1 MAKLIDVLEHEAS
14 MHYRDKVGVLL
25 RQAASEIRALQNRLR
40 RKASGKKQSLALTNE
55 ERETLA
61 KVLRRTREDFFTQ
74 RYDDSV
80 TIAAVVDGL
89 LERTK

>member
-1 MAKLIDVLEHEAS
+1 MSEPVAWRVYDTDGSEAVFVSDEMAKAAAYEWNWSIEPL
-14 MHYRDKVGVLL
+14 YR
-25 RQAASEIRALQNRLR
+25 SPT
-40 RKASGKKQSLALTNE
+40 LTDE
-55 ERETLA
+55 EREALA